1 MLILLV
7 ILLSISSSFTLAQDN
22 WWVNSGGSSSGDSIA
37 SAISNP
43 IQIAINTLLRLAEAT
58 VNLPRHGTTS
68 ALALLLTF
76 ILLFALIYPATGFI
90 PPFKDAKSQGPRKAF
105 AVAFAILV
113 VFFSPISI
121 YVYEFIRVYL
131 STLVAIALF
140 ALFIVLFWFIIR
152 YSGRG
157 FAEANKVG
165 AESAKI
171 NLANKKIHDEV
182 NKERQILK
190 REDHAIQHLE
200 QLTHEE
206 KDLARSEEK
215 KWENLL
221 HRMSKIESISTPAG
235 QQIRDQLIAE
245 AMTLMRREDKQN
257 HINEKLMHLLS
268 HDEHEERR
276 LKALIESNSDQ
287 IAEAL
292 HNLGGTTRDLNH
304 AKRVVADAKHNA
316 SLLINLTKRL
326 ENFVRRDHKYE
337 SRIRTN
343 TEHVIASLRRN
354 NVAEAAHLVK
364 EIINEIKHEERLL
377 NEILY
382 TEGRM
387 QTIDHHLFSQ
397 IKNLMAVRP

>member
-121 YVYEFIRVYL
+121 YVYEIIRVYL

-292 HNLGGTTRDLNH
+292 HNLG
-304 AKRVVADAKHNA
+304 
-316 SLLINLTKRL
+316 
-326 ENFVRRDHKYE
+326 
-337 SRIRTN
+337 
-343 TEHVIASLRRN
+343 
-354 NVAEAAHLVK
+354 
-364 EIINEIKHEERLL
+364 
-377 NEILY
+377 
-382 TEGRM
+382 
-387 QTIDHHLFSQ
+387 
-397 IKNLMAVRP
+397 